1 MAIAFRQKSS
11 ADLTATGTTSITK
24 PTGFASTDI
33 LICQFGFGGA
43 RTYTAPAGWTAIA
56 TQVGDATIRG
66 SCWWALGSVANL
78 SFTIDSGTGDM
89 GWVCAAYTGVDNT
102 TPIDAT
108 GTTGTNTNSGTIV
121 ANLVTVATANAWEL
135 IASIAWQSGAWSATG
150 FTSADNGSAAN
161 QQATILYN
169 TTPKS
174 TGSTGTVTVTN
185 AGTASGQHLIAIP
198 FALRPVAGTE
208 TITPD
213 KWFAR
218 QDVPLRPR
226 NVIAY

>member
-1 MAIAFRQKSS
+1 MSIAFRQTSS
-11 ADLTATGTTSITK
+11 LLQIGRAH
-24 PTGFASTDI
+24 
-33 LICQFGFGGA
+33 
-43 RTYTAPAGWTAIA
+43 
-56 TQVGDATIRG
+56 
-66 SCWWALGSVANL
+66 VANL

-161 QQATILYN
+161 QQAVILYN

-198 FALRPVAGTE
+198 FALRPAAVATKAPP
-208 TITPD
+208 TYRRRVR
-213 KWFAR
+213 WFTKA
-218 QDVPLRPR
+218 
-226 NVIAY
+226 A